1 MSGSAEHSRR
11 LQGLVVAGTAVVLT
25 GPAARTALRLVTVA
39 LSARRA
45 NGAKK
50 VPEYQEL
57 GEALLRVVSATGH
70 PVVREDVVSQDLWV
84 DDEPTL
90 LSVPEVAQRLGISDR
105 QARRLAERLDG
116 RKKAGRWFV
125 SEEALNEHMEG
136 RNGDIEKQGKQ
147 RAG

>member
-1 MSGSAEHSRR
+1 M
-11 LQGLVVAGTAVVLT
+11 VAGTAVVLT
-25 GPAARTALRLVTVA
+25 GPAARAALRLVNVA
-39 LSARRA
+39 LSARRV
-45 NGAKK
+45 NGARK

-70 PVVREDVVSQDLWV
+70 PVVREDVVPQDLWV
-84 DDEPTL
+84 DDEPT
-90 LSVPEVAQRLGISDR
+90 LSVPEVAQRLGISER
-105 QARRLAERLDG
+105 QARRLAEKLDG

-136 RNGDIEKQGKQ
+136 RNADIEKQGKQ